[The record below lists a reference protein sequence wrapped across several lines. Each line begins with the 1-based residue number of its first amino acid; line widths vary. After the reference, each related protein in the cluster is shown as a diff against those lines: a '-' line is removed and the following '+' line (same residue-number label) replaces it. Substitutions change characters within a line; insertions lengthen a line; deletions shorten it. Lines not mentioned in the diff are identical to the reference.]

1 MRRLVGVLLVAG
13 ILGVSTLTAVGGP
26 EDQSGPGVISP
37 SNTKIEWVGTK
48 KGGKHTGG
56 FKDFSGKLTPA
67 NADAITGTTI
77 SVEIKTSSL
86 YSDAPKLTQHLKS
99 PDFFGVDTYP
109 KASFVS
115 TKIEAAADGTN
126 THKITGDLTLHGVK
140 HEISFPAK
148 IDDSASKVKL
158 TSTFK
163 INREEFGMN
172 YGKGMVNNEV
182 TVKLTLEVAR
192 K

>member
-1 MRRLVGVLLVAG
+1 MRRIFGVLLAAG
-13 ILGVSTLTAVGGP
+13 ILGVSSLTAIGGP

-37 SNTKIEWVGTK
+37 ANSKIEWVGTK

-56 FKDFSGKLTPA
+56 FKEFSGKVTPA
-67 NADAITGTTI
+67 TGDLTASTI
-77 SVEIKTSSL
+77 SVEISTSSL
-86 YSDAPKLTQHLKS
+86 YSDVGKLTQHLKS

-109 KASFVS
+109 KATFVS
-115 TKIEAAADGTN
+115 TKIEAAGGGAD

-140 HEISFPAK
+140 REISFPAK
-148 IDDSASKVKL
+148 IDDSASKMKL

-163 INREEFGMN
+163 INRDQFGMN

-182 TVKLTLEVAR
+182 TVKLTVEVAR

>member
-1 MRRLVGVLLVAG
+1 MRRLLGVMLAAGIVGVSG
-13 ILGVSTLTAVGGP
+13 LTAVGGH

-37 SNTKIEWVGTK
+37 STSKIEWVGTK

-56 FKDFSGKLTPA
+56 FKEFSGKLTPA
-67 NADAITGTTI
+67 TGDLTASTI

-86 YSDAPKLTQHLKS
+86 YSDVGKLTQHLKS

-109 KASFVS
+109 KATFVS
-115 TKIEAAADGTN
+115 RKIESAADGSN

-140 HEISFPAK
+140 QEISFPAK

-158 TSTFK
+158 SSTFK
-163 INREEFGMN
+163 INREDFGMN
-172 YGKGMVNNEV
+172 YGKGIVNNEV
-182 TVKLTLEVAR
+182 TVKLTVEVAR